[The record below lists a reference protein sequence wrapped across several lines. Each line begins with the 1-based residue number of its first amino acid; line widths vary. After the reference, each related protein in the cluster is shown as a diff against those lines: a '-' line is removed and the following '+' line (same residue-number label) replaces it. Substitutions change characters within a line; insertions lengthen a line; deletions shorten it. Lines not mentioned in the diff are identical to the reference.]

1 MLAVLAGGRAHS
13 HGPAGSSAP
22 PREVSRCLDL
32 GLRLERSTD
41 GRAASG
47 VRLVTSY
54 DGGEHLDL
62 LLDPATGDLVV
73 DRGAASPD
81 DRAKRGAWR
90 IPLGVPA
97 GAAVE
102 VRAIM
107 DHSVIEVF
115 TGTGEVLTMRFY
127 PVADTPWRL
136 VAFAAGVGEAGLAV
150 RTWDL
155 APLVIRETD
164 VEQWVYG

>member
-1 MLAVLAGGRAHS
+1 MCPPGAGVVVDDLEVCRPPDQALHVPGVPDEVRAVLAGGRAHP
-13 HGPAGSSAP
+13 HGPSGLVGT

-73 DRGAASPD
+73 DRGAGRGRRRQPD
-81 DRAKRGAWR
+81 ERGR
-90 IPLGVPA
+90 RPVPPHA
-97 GAAVE
+97 E
-102 VRAIM
+102 
-107 DHSVIEVF
+107 
-115 TGTGEVLTMRFY
+115 
-127 PVADTPWRL
+127 
-136 VAFAAGVGEAGLAV
+136 LA
-150 RTWDL
+150 RWL
-155 APLVIRETD
+155 AE
-164 VEQWVYG
+164 